1 MDFINEWKAFGRKNI
16 KILSVSLLA
25 FFITKFCFR
34 TNKLLESAS
43 TLISTQLKLVNILRN
58 MRRTINIKVSLN
70 LSGIKPKP
78 ARKRT
83 TNEERE
89 KNKQNVRNYVVRLGL
104 LRPRREPNIKPVKL
118 NVMNDSNNAMKRRKL

>member
-1 MDFINEWKAFGRKNI
+1 M
-16 KILSVSLLA
+16 
-25 FFITKFCFR
+25 
-34 TNKLLESAS
+34 LESAS
-43 TLISTQLKLVNILRN
+43 TLISTQPKLVNILRN

-78 ARKRT
+78 SRKRT

-118 NVMNDSNNAMKRRKL
+118 NVMNDSNNAMKRRRL